1 MKEKPPVPKLISD
14 WDKVLAD
21 NDRVMERIYQKS
33 GIERVVY
40 QPKKGDE
47 QK

>member
-21 NDRVMERIYQKS
+21 NDRVMERIYRNS

-40 QPKKGDE
+40 QPKKEGD
-47 QK
+47 KK